1 MTEKTYRN
9 FVAAEPVATPR
20 AELLRREDIM
30 RTVEGVLDTYN
41 TQQRAVIQ
49 SLQGETVGGR
59 GFLSDADQVRERR
72 KTSALYLAAYGA
84 VAAMTIGGLAYLA
97 TLAGVNGAV
106 AFAGWMTGT
115 GGLTL
120 YLAWRRHGD
129 EFAHSPEGIARLVV
143 EAHWALSEYEAE
155 TRRLALRWEHQAEA
169 RRQRAAEQA
178 AEHGRQLAALRVEE
192 LNARRRAIEA
202 QRASR
207 QEALQAP
214 FVAHE
219 VQPIESAEEAPQGA
233 ATWQAE
239 LLNWVAN
246 LYAPGATTKEGI
258 IKGRVP
264 WAARSP
270 WVESDKAAAKR
281 VCCELRPKLIV
292 PSDGGRWRLRVE
304 AFPDAEQALRLLS
317 ARL

>member
-30 RTVEGVLDTYN
+30 RTVEGVIDTYN

-49 SLQGETVGGR
+49 SLQGETVSGR

-72 KTSALYLAAYGA
+72 KTSALYLATYGT
-84 VAAMTIGGLAYLA
+84 VAGITIAGLAYLA
-97 TLAGVNGAV
+97 TLAGLSGAV
-106 AFAGWMTGT
+106 ALAGWMAGT

-129 EFAHSPEGIARLVV
+129 EFAHSPEGIARQLVD
-143 EAHWALSEYEAE
+143 AHWSLSEYEAE

-192 LNARRRAIEA
+192 LNARQRAIEA
-202 QRASR
+202 QRSGAI
-207 QEALQAP
+207 EPLQAP
-214 FVAHE
+214 KTHHE
-219 VQPIESAEEAPQGA
+219 VQSIESATETPQGA
-233 ATWQAE
+233 ATWQQA
-239 LLNWVAN
+239 LLEWVAG
-246 LYAPGATTKEGI
+246 LYVPGAITEEGV
-258 IKGRVP
+258 IKCRVP

-281 VCCELRPKLIV
+281 ACCELRPKLIV

>member
-1 MTEKTYRN
+1 
-9 FVAAEPVATPR
+9 
-20 AELLRREDIM
+20 
-30 RTVEGVLDTYN
+30 
-41 TQQRAVIQ
+41 
-49 SLQGETVGGR
+49 
-59 GFLSDADQVRERR
+59 VRERR
-72 KTSALYLAAYGA
+72 KTSALYLATYGL
-84 VAAMTIGGLAYLA
+84 VASVTIAGLAYLA

-106 AFAGWMTGT
+106 ALAGWMAGT

-129 EFAHSPEGIARLVV
+129 EFAHSPEGIARQLV
-143 EAHWALSEYEAE
+143 EAHWAMGEYEAE

-178 AEHGRQLAALRVEE
+178 AEHGRQLAQLRIEE
-192 LNARRRAIEA
+192 LNARRQAIEA
-202 QRASR
+202 QRASH

-219 VQPIESAEEAPQGA
+219 VQSIESTEEAPQGA

-239 LLNWVAN
+239 LLNWVAS
-246 LYAPGATTKEGI
+246 LYAPGATVGDGI

-270 WVESDKAAAKR
+270 WAEADKAAARR